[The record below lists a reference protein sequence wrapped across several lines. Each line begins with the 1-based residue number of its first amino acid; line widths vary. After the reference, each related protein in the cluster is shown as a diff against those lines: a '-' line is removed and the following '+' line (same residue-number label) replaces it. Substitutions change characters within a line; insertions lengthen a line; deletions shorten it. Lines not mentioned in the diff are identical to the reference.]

1 MPNLMTILLWT
12 TQISFYCPKRVF
24 STFFRQIDK
33 KLDEVFSKGKPH
45 IKKAA
50 PEAKGEQIKGEQQG
64 EYECVI
70 R

>member
-1 MPNLMTILLWT
+1 MNHAKQLLVSET
-12 TQISFYCPKRVF
+12 CIFNF
-24 STFFRQIDK
+24 SRQIDK
-33 KLDEVFSKGKPH
+33 KLEEVFSKGKPH

>member
-1 MPNLMTILLWT
+1 MYFRL
-12 TQISFYCPKRVF
+12 
-24 STFFRQIDK
+24 FFRQIDK
-33 KLDEVFSKGKPH
+33 KLEEVFSKGKPH

-64 EYECVI
+64 EYDCVI